1 MVGALFGLNIITFLP
16 MFWFNSY
23 LDAKTDSYKSLNF
36 AGVINGLA
44 FMILVWVILFTWEH
58 GDEEASLGKVIA
70 EVVARGAAAVESGSE
85 ESILMTEPEA
95 EQAGVEDEF

>member
-36 AGVINGLA
+36 AGVINGFA
-44 FMILVWVILFTWEH
+44 FMILVWVVLFTWEH
-58 GDEEASLGKVIA
+58 GDEEAKLGKVIA
-70 EVVARGAAAVESGSE
+70 EVVARGAAAVEAGTDDST
-85 ESILMTEPEA
+85 LTTEPEA
-95 EQAGVEDEF
+95 VQAGVEDEF